1 MLIDIFSAL
10 DLGYGNFIGISA
22 PLWSTAILVLRWGLA
37 QYWWTSSRLSNTIG
51 GLLELPFELSLR
63 RRGGRLGGFIPFLAV
78 LFYYLIVLN
87 LLGLLPYGPSISR
100 HFTLTASLALPIW
113 VSVVL
118 RGVTMNP
125 YEFFSHFCPLG
136 APLALAPFLVL
147 VEIVRFRVRPLTL
160 AIRLSANITA
170 GHIVLGLLGIS
181 YSYVSV
187 AASSYPLLVWTVG
200 LLYYLF
206 EVGVSL
212 IQAYIFILLVSMYF
226 DEHPSR
232 K

>member
-1 MLIDIFSAL
+1 M
-10 DLGYGNFIGISA
+10 
-22 PLWSTAILVLRWGLA
+22 
-37 QYWWTSSRLSNTIG
+37 
-51 GLLELPFELSLR
+51 
-63 RRGGRLGGFIPFLAV
+63 GGFIPFLAV

-187 AASSYPLLVWTVG
+187 AASSYPLLV
-200 LLYYLF
+200 
-206 EVGVSL
+206 
-212 IQAYIFILLVSMYF
+212 
-226 DEHPSR
+226 
-232 K
+232 